1 MVVFYTIN
9 NLKLYYL
16 IRFIVSNNALYIKM
30 NALLFCILKY
40 MYQTIKAPTG
50 AFMQIFKPERTNSPQ
65 IRRGRLFDEHG
76 HGIIERHHGLV
87 LRPEAAD

>member
-1 MVVFYTIN
+1 
-9 NLKLYYL
+9 
-16 IRFIVSNNALYIKM
+16 
-30 NALLFCILKY
+30 

-65 IRRGRLFDEHG
+65 IWRGRLFDEHG

-87 LRPEAAD
+87 LRPESAD